1 MENPAS
7 KQDSCFK
14 NIQIESNKK
23 NNILKI
29 QVAENLIEIVIFV
42 DNRSVYKGNISKE
55 NISNQIIIF
64 TKYNIDEIFEEISF
78 LESNCFNIVKEHE
91 KYKLKIKF
99 KILRKDEFLVIDLEE
114 NKNINLQN
122 NDLINYY
129 DNIIKQKDD
138 IIFELNQI
146 IRKKDEKIKE
156 LKTQLMNYNIE
167 SYNKKAEETNIDN
180 IQKKNDNLY
189 NDFNIKLKN
198 PIHKLNAH
206 TACVYCLS
214 TMNDGR
220 LVSGSSDKS
229 IIIYNKETYQPD
241 LIIKEHSGGVYCII
255 QLSSGIL
262 ASCSSDKSIKLFN
275 IKEKE
280 YEVIQ
285 TLNYHTSSVF
295 RLIALKNKT
304 LASCSGDS
312 SIIFFLKENLE
323 YKKDYKLST
332 NGSCSSIIQ
341 TKDNEICYS
350 ENNNNSICFFD
361 LLERKVKA
369 TISNISKISGPREW
383 IIMMTKDLLLIPGD
397 NKLSIINVNYY
408 KLVRIIDVPGA
419 SWICGVCLL
428 NQNMLLTGDY
438 GEIIRQW
445 RIEGDNLILVSKKEK
460 THDNDIN
467 VLLNLGDG
475 HIASGSDDNSIKIW

>member
-1 MENPAS
+1 M
-7 KQDSCFK
+7 
-14 NIQIESNKK
+14 
-23 NNILKI
+23 
-29 QVAENLIEIVIFV
+29 EIVIFD

-55 NISNQIIIF
+55 NINNQIITF

-206 TACVYCLS
+206 TSSVICLS

-220 LVSGSSDKS
+220 LVSGSNDNS

-241 LIIKEHSGGVYCII
+241 LIIKEHSGEVYCII

-275 IKEKE
+275 IKGKE
-280 YEVIQ
+280 YEVLQ
-285 TLNYHTSSVF
+285 TLNYHTSYVYK
-295 RLIALKNKT
+295 ITELKNKT
-304 LASCSGDS
+304 LASCSADS
-312 SIIFFLKENLE
+312 SIIFFLKDNLE

-369 TISNISKISGPREW
+369 SISNISKYNAQREW
-383 IIMMTKDLLLIPGD
+383 IIMMTKDLLLIPGQ

-460 THDNDIN
+460 THDDDIN